1 MKKILLVFSLSFMI
15 ISCTET
21 EKISPDSGKISENSE
36 KNEMVALM
44 DEMMDD
50 MHSGKPTGNIDADFA
65 NMMIAHH
72 QGAVDM
78 SQLLL
83 EKGKDA
89 ELKKFAQK
97 VIADQNTE
105 IALMKKYAVKTANFP
120 ENKEFEQALNQ
131 SMAAMMNSDTKVYN
145 DIDKDYAAQMIPH
158 HQSAVD
164 MAKVYQKFGKEKEL
178 LNLSDMIVQHQTSEI
193 AQLKAWLDKN

>member
-1 MKKILLVFSLSFMI
+1 MKKTLLAFSISFLLF
-15 ISCTET
+15 SCSET

-83 EKGKDA
+83 EKGTDP

-105 IALMKKYAVKTANFP
+105 IALMKKYAAKAANFP

-178 LNLSDMIVQHQTSEI
+178 LNLSDRIVRHQTSEI
-193 AQLKAWLDKN
+193 AQLQAWLDKN

>member
-1 MKKILLVFSLSFMI
+1 MKKILLAFSMSFLLF
-15 ISCTET
+15 SCTKT
-21 EKISPDSGKISENSE
+21 EKISPDSGKFSENSQ

-50 MHSGKPTGNIDADFA
+50 MHRDKPTGNIDADFA

-83 EKGKDA
+83 EKGTDP

-97 VIADQNTE
+97 AIADQNTE
-105 IALMKKYAVKTANFP
+105 IALMKKYAAKTTNFP
-120 ENKEFEQALNQ
+120 KNKEFEQALNQ

-145 DIDKDYAAQMIPH
+145 DVDKDYAAQMIPH

-193 AQLKAWLDKN
+193 AQLQAWLDKN

>member
-36 KNEMVALM
+36 KNEMVELM

-50 MHSGKPTGNIDADFA
+50 MHSDKPTGYIDADFA

-105 IALMKKYAVKTANFP
+105 IAIMKKYAAKTANFP

-164 MAKVYQKFGKEKEL
+164 MAKVYQKFGKENEL

-193 AQLKAWLDKN
+193 AQLQAWLDKN